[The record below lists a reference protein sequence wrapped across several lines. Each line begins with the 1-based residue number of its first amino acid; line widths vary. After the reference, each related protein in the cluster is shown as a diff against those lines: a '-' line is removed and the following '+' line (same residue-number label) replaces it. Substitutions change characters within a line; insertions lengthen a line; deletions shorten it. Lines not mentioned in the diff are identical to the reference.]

1 MKLDIWHFQTQ
12 LTRRLAYWSIASIAV
27 GLPLLSIDP
36 FWRGVGIQ
44 SIAWGAIDLL
54 IAIFGSRSASRRKAR
69 LSLNELLDS
78 APKETAN
85 LKRILL
91 INTAL
96 DVLYVAGGVALI
108 LTLGA
113 DNSEWH
119 GHGWGIIVQG
129 GFLFFFDLFHALKLD
144 NGR

>member
-1 MKLDIWHFQTQ
+1 MTDIWNFQSQ
-12 LTRRLAYWSIASIAV
+12 LTRRLAFWSIASIAV
-27 GLPLLSIDP
+27 GLPLFFIDP
-36 FWRGVGIQ
+36 FWRGMGIQ
-44 SIAWGAIDLL
+44 FIAWGAIDLL

-69 LSLNELLDS
+69 LSPDELLDS
-78 APKETAN
+78 APKETAS

-96 DVLYVAGGVALI
+96 DVFYVAGGIALI

-113 DNSEWH
+113 DNSEWR

-129 GFLFFFDLFHALKLD
+129 GFLFFFDLFHALKL
-144 NGR
+144 NGGR

>member
-1 MKLDIWHFQTQ
+1 MTDIWTFQTQ
-12 LTRRLAYWSIASIAV
+12 LTRRLTFWSLASIAV
-27 GLPLLSIDP
+27 GLPLLSLGP

-54 IAIFGSRSASRRKAR
+54 IAIFGSQNASRRKAR
-69 LSLNELLDS
+69 FSPNELADS

-96 DVLYVAGGVALI
+96 DVLYIAGGIALI

-113 DNSEWH
+113 DNPDWR

-129 GFLFFFDLFHALKLD
+129 GFLFFFDLIHALKLK
-144 NGR
+144 

>member
-1 MKLDIWHFQTQ
+1 MTDIWNFQTQ
-12 LTRRLAYWSIASIAV
+12 LTRRLSYWSIASIAI
-27 GLPLLSIDP
+27 GLPLLSVDL

-44 SIAWGAIDLL
+44 FIVWGAIDLL

-69 LSLNELLDS
+69 LSPDELLDT

-96 DVLYVAGGVALI
+96 DVFYVAGGIALI
-108 LTLGA
+108 FTLGA
-113 DNSEWH
+113 DNPEWR
-119 GHGWGIIVQG
+119 GHGWGIIMQG
-129 GFLFFFDLFHALKLD
+129 GFLFFFDLIHALKLK
-144 NGR
+144 